1 MTVVTKKCYFSNTSQ
16 SLCNL
21 IFTLVQPP
29 SPQAKAKITFHL
41 KMLMTLFQTLDIR
54 RKDDEQAEAQQT
66 NLEHPQPISV
76 IFPQIYPL
84 IKKVAEVWIKE
95 VEVMDTLSSVLKQV
109 ISTLLD
115 DIKPF
120 CQDIIMLLIH
130 CYNTQPHSST
140 LELSRQFFVMYG
152 NDPVMQPMIRSFLK
166 QIIERT
172 MKELQSTGNP
182 SDFADLVAA
191 FFQVN

>member
-1 MTVVTKKCYFSNTSQ
+1 MAIVTKKCYFSNTSQ

>member
-1 MTVVTKKCYFSNTSQ
+1 MTVVTKKCYNSNTPQ
-16 SLCNL
+16 SLSNF
-21 IFTLVQPP
+21 ISTLVQPP

>member
-1 MTVVTKKCYFSNTSQ
+1 MAIVTKKCYFSNTSQ
-16 SLCNL
+16 SLFNL

>member
-1 MTVVTKKCYFSNTSQ
+1 MWKTKGPF
-16 SLCNL
+16 
-21 IFTLVQPP
+21 
-29 SPQAKAKITFHL
+29 
-41 KMLMTLFQTLDIR
+41 
-54 RKDDEQAEAQQT
+54 
-66 NLEHPQPISV
+66 
-76 IFPQIYPL
+76 QIYPL

>member
-1 MTVVTKKCYFSNTSQ
+1 
-16 SLCNL
+16 
-21 IFTLVQPP
+21 
-29 SPQAKAKITFHL
+29 
-41 KMLMTLFQTLDIR
+41 MTLFQTLDIR

-191 FFQVN
+191 FFQVNWVLLLI